1 MPPHP
6 NGPSSTR
13 RSNAPPAGERSA
25 RILVACRQPEP
36 GAHLA
41 ELLGADGSE
50 VTLLDSFA
58 QVMDLVER
66 SLPDLIFLELDA
78 TPEPLIEVCTEL
90 RKLDVTHDVPIVL
103 LSDEPASEEL
113 VARALLAGADDY
125 VVVRDRPTELRAR
138 VLVQLRNKRYRDALR
153 RVRGEREVLR
163 HQAAVDPL
171 TGLLNR
177 GSLAEVISDKVISGE
192 SFALL
197 FIDIDH
203 FKSVNDRF
211 GHATGD
217 IVLKAVADSFRS
229 GMRSGDFCG
238 RYGGEEFVVV
248 ASGVT
253 ADQAHRLAER
263 HRLAI
268 AALRPEQLPEDAHR
282 ITASIGVAVFERQ
295 GGETSEE
302 VLERADAALYL
313 AKSTGRNRVVIA
325 REPRKESARASSPA
339 SGFHERF
346 IDRGRSADKRR

>member
-1 MPPHP
+1 V
-6 NGPSSTR
+6 PSER
-13 RSNAPPAGERSA
+13 PWNPRLSNPPPAGDRSA
-25 RILVACRQPEP
+25 SILVVCGDHESSAR
-36 GAHLA
+36 LA
-41 ELLGADGSE
+41 ELLRADGSE

-58 QVMDLVER
+58 NVLQQVEQ
-66 SLPDLIFLELDA
+66 SHPDLIFLELQ
-78 TPEPLIEVCTEL
+78 TNPEPLVELFTEL
-90 RKLDVTHDVPIVL
+90 RKLEATHDVPIVL
-103 LSDEPASEEL
+103 LSDRPAAEDL

-125 VVVRDRPTELRAR
+125 VAVGERPIELRAR
-138 VLVQLRNKRYRDALR
+138 AQVQLRNKRYRDALR
-153 RVRGEREVLR
+153 RVRGEREALR

-177 GSLAEVISDKVISGE
+177 GSLADVIADKVISGE
-192 SFALL
+192 AFALL

-203 FKSVNDRF
+203 FKSINDRF

-217 IVLKAVADSFRS
+217 IVLKSVADSFRS

-248 ASGVT
+248 ASGVN

-268 AALRPEQLPEDAHR
+268 AALRPPELPEDYHL

-302 VLERADAALYL
+302 VLERADAALYT

-325 REPRKESARASSPA
+325 HGPRLQAAQPVSPA

-346 IDRGRSADKRR
+346 VSRRRGAGKRR

>member
-1 MPPHP
+1 VPPDP
-6 NGPSSTR
+6 NGPWTPR
-13 RSNAPPAGERSA
+13 RSNAPPAGDRSA
-25 RILVACRQPEP
+25 RVLVVCRQPEP
-36 GAHLA
+36 SARLA
-41 ELLGADGSE
+41 ELLRADGSE

-58 QVMDLVER
+58 KVMELVER
-66 SLPDLIFLELDA
+66 SHPDLIFLELDA
-78 TPEPLIEVCTEL
+78 TPEPLIELCTEL
-90 RKLDVTHDVPIVL
+90 RRLEATHDVPIVL
-103 LSDEPASEEL
+103 LSNEPASEDL

-125 VVVRDRPTELRAR
+125 VAVRDRPTELRAR

-153 RVRGEREVLR
+153 RVRGEREALR

-177 GSLAEVISDKVISGE
+177 GSLALVISDKVISGE
-192 SFALL
+192 PFALL

-253 ADQAHRLAER
+253 ADQAYRLAER

-268 AALRPEQLPEDAHR
+268 AALRPQELAEDAHR
-282 ITASIGVAVFERQ
+282 ITASIGVAIFERQ

-302 VLERADAALYL
+302 VLERADGALYM

-325 REPRKESARASSPA
+325 HEPRKQSAQAASPA

-346 IDRGRSADKRR
+346 IDRGRSAGKRR